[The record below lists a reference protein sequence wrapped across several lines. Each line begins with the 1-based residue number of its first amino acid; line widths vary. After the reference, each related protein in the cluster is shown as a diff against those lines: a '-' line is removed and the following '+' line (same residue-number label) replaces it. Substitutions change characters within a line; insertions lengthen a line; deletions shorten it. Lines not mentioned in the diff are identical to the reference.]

1 MLSPDLHDTAA
12 DTANIYLEKGQET
25 AYTGWSTTDYIPV
38 EAGAVYAVNLV
49 TNSFNAQYCAL
60 YDTGKTYL
68 KSLNGGICSAGDG
81 SFVTFTPE
89 ADGYI
94 RFSGYTT
101 VVQKLRC
108 YKCSGSIDASA
119 IANEVNT

>member
-1 MLSPDLHDTAA
+1 MLSPDLHDTAT

-25 AYTGWSTTDYIPV
+25 AYAGWSTTDYIPV

-49 TNSFNAQYCAL
+49 TSNFNAQYCAL
-60 YDTGKTYL
+60 YDAGKAYL
-68 KSLNGGICSAGDG
+68 KSLTGGICSAGDG

-89 ADGYI
+89 TDGYI

-101 VVQKLRC
+101 AIQKLRC
-108 YKCSGSIDASA
+108 YKCSGSIDASE
-119 IANEVNT
+119 ITNEVNT